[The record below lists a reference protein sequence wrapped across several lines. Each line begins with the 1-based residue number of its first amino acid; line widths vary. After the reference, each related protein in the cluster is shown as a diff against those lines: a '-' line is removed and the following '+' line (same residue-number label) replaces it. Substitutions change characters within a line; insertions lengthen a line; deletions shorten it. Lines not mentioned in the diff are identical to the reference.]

1 MVVLQKY
8 GNGVNR
14 LGRGIEDCKGK
25 REHKARVACSP
36 RNETSCQSP
45 LGNTKVELLAVV
57 TYLLISLTNN
67 WTHMQSPHFKYENL
81 YSIYPS
87 SILRR
92 FKALPERPRS
102 PCNGAWLNWNL
113 PRTGLFQTLHI
124 TPRPIMFHG
133 LVWGLLRS
141 LWECSLG
148 GPHVS
153 IFTEPVLLGQDSIVS
168 RGAQNCPGK
177 S

>member
-67 WTHMQSPHFKYENL
+67 
-81 YSIYPS
+81 
-87 SILRR
+87 
-92 FKALPERPRS
+92 
-102 PCNGAWLNWNL
+102 
-113 PRTGLFQTLHI
+113 
-124 TPRPIMFHG
+124 
-133 LVWGLLRS
+133 
-141 LWECSLG
+141 
-148 GPHVS
+148 
-153 IFTEPVLLGQDSIVS
+153 
-168 RGAQNCPGK
+168 
-177 S
+177 